1 MAVADDL
8 IWASPSLLLWQAYDV
23 RCRVDLAS
31 CAHVVDGQNCLVD
44 PIELSPGA
52 IEELS
57 VVAAPKMIVLTNGNH
72 ARAALQF
79 KERFKIPIFAHQ
91 DAQEGLE
98 IALDEDA
105 RISDDC
111 QIIPL
116 TGAGPGEI
124 AIYRAG
130 SGVLSIGMP

>member
-1 MAVADDL
+1 
-8 IWASPSLLLWQAYDV
+8 
-23 RCRVDLAS
+23 
-31 CAHVVDGQNCLVD
+31 
-44 PIELSPGA
+44 
-52 IEELS
+52 

-116 TGAGPGEI
+116 TGVGPGEI

-130 SGVLSIGMP
+130 AGVFSIGDALINLPGSGFCPLPKKYCGGFEGIDEIAWQTGLD

>member
-1 MAVADDL
+1 
-8 IWASPSLLLWQAYDV
+8 
-23 RCRVDLAS
+23 
-31 CAHVVDGQNCLVD
+31 
-44 PIELSPGA
+44 
-52 IEELS
+52 
-57 VVAAPKMIVLTNGNH
+57 
-72 ARAALQF
+72 LQS

-98 IALDEDA
+98 IALDGFLDEDA
-105 RISDDC
+105 RISDHC

-130 SGVLSIGMP
+130 AGVLSIGDGLINLPGSGFCPLPKKYGEDSKELTKSLGKLASIRVRAITFAHGLPLVAEAGERLLQVINSKV